1 MKMLGYKWT
10 TEPDLL
16 LLGLGELNL
25 NKKVRGLK
33 KPNLIPVSSK
43 EDAINLLK
51 TLSFTWRTILAKVE
65 DIIKN
70 ENKVREIKKFKKE
83 EF

>member
-1 MKMLGYKWT
+1 MLGYKWT

-25 NKKVRGLK
+25 KKKVRGLK

-65 DIIKN
+65 EFYVN
-70 ENKVREIKKFKKE
+70 LSNFK
-83 EF
+83 